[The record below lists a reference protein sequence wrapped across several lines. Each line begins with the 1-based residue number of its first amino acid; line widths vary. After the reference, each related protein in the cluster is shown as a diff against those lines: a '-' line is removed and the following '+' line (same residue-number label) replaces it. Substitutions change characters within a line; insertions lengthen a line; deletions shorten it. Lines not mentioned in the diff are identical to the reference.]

1 MVLHSTINPSLTKSE
16 YYSKMRNSIF
26 NKHKKS
32 YEKFQKNP
40 IRSNK
45 SLAHKEDNEQSY
57 TSKILEKRRK
67 ALQKNLSAQKLDRS
81 SNLRV
86 KKNISLNKKNFQKG
100 DESSLMMGYSS
111 SQGYPKIHEKKKRM
125 LKETNSSYTN
135 MLPRNGFSYSNHTKS
150 SNNLNFLSKKKFEE
164 SSKMYESIKKS
175 YSKGLQKSKGFLLTS
190 ENFMKYKKRKNILNR
205 SPAKIKSSS
214 KKYAKDRLIEKNR
227 KVNRSLQH
235 KQKNSYSN
243 KVIIFSEFNNCLKQ
257 GLFNFLI

>member
-1 MVLHSTINPSLTKSE
+1 MVLHSTINPNVSKSE

-40 IRSNK
+40 KHSNK
-45 SLAHKEDNEQSY
+45 SLAQNENIEKSY

-67 ALQKNLSAQKLDRS
+67 ALQKNLSAHKLDKS

-86 KKNISLNKKNFQKG
+86 KKNISLNKKNFPKAE
-100 DESSLMMGYSS
+100 ESSLMMGYSS

-125 LKETNSSYTN
+125 FKESNSSYNN
-135 MLPRNGFSYSNHTKS
+135 MLSRNGFSYTNQTKS

-164 SSKMYESIKKS
+164 SSKIYESIKKS
-175 YSKGLQKSKGFLLTS
+175 YSKGLQKNKGFLLTS
-190 ENFMKYKKRKNILNR
+190 ENFMNYKKRKNILNR

-214 KKYAKDRLIEKNR
+214 KKYAKDRLMEKNR
-227 KVNRSLQH
+227 KVNRSLQY

-243 KVIIFSEFNNCLKQ
+243 KVI
-257 GLFNFLI
+257 